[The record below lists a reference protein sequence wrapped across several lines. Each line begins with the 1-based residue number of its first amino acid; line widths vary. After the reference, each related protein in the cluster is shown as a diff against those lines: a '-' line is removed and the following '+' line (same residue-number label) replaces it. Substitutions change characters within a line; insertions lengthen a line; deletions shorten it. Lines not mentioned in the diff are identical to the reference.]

1 MPNPR
6 LASRYAKSIIDLSVE
21 RDQLETVYKDMQF
34 LQQVFKASRDFVNL
48 LRSPVV
54 NADKKQ
60 AIVDAITKN
69 KISEL
74 TAAFLRLL
82 INKSRESDMP
92 EIVNA
97 FITQYNELKG
107 IHKVKLT
114 TATAVSDDLKNSIIA
129 KLKNEAKLENVE
141 LDAKIDDSLIGGFVL
156 EFNNNLV
163 DASVLRDLKDISKQF
178 KERNVFVQN
187 IR

>member
-21 RDQLETVYKDMQF
+21 RGQLETVYKDMQF

-69 KISEL
+69 RISEL

-82 INKSRESDMP
+82 INKSRESDLP

-97 FITQYNELKG
+97 FIMQYNSIKG
-107 IHKVKLT
+107 
-114 TATAVSDDLKNSIIA
+114 
-129 KLKNEAKLENVE
+129 
-141 LDAKIDDSLIGGFVL
+141 
-156 EFNNNLV
+156 
-163 DASVLRDLKDISKQF
+163 
-178 KERNVFVQN
+178 
-187 IR
+187 